1 MSKVDTIEDIK
12 DMLSFCSGII
22 GAVQAEKFDSEWHQ
36 EGMENVSRRL
46 GSLNDFLTERY
57 GSTIARHNDFAQ

>member
-36 EGMENVSRRL
+36 RG
-46 GSLNDFLTERY
+46 Y
-57 GSTIARHNDFAQ
+57 GKMYLAD